1 MTRDPAP
8 ASGPVRNRR
17 WRLVAG
23 ALLVLFGFGA
33 GVIASHLGR
42 IARHRDRA
50 EGRSVERGR
59 ERVRDEGRR
68 DGDRRGADRER
79 RFREHL
85 REELA
90 LTEAQQ
96 EQLDA
101 FLVENRAEASAFW
114 DDTYSRYRE
123 LRRAFRE
130 QIRGILTE
138 AQSARFSEL
147 IDRME
152 RHEGREPRD
161 ARRESDDEI
170 QGAEPEEQPDPDDD
184 ASHPGDRDEEHGEH
198 PSDRDRGEGRE
209 LSRP

>member
-1 MTRDPAP
+1 M
-8 ASGPVRNRR
+8 
-17 WRLVAG
+17 AG

-42 IARHRDRA
+42 FARTRDRA
-50 EGRSVERGR
+50 GDRAGDRSVERVR
-59 ERVRDEGRR
+59 ERARDVGRR
-68 DGDRRGADRER
+68 DGDRRGAGRER

-101 FLVENRAEASAFW
+101 FLVANRAEASAFW

-138 AQSARFSEL
+138 AQNARFSEL
-147 IDRME
+147 IERME
-152 RHEGREPRD
+152 RRDGREPREI
-161 ARRESDDEI
+161 RRGSDGGFP
-170 QGAEPEEQPDPDDD
+170 GAGPEEQPD
-184 ASHPGDRDEEHGEH
+184 RDEENEGRRR
-198 PSDRDRGEGRE
+198 DRDRGAGRE